1 MSARQQPGRYDSIAR
16 KWLDL
21 AERRKAHF
29 IDMYDSGRWKHYYSE
44 AEMVAEM
51 RAAVIACDDWAKIVG
66 AAPQADAPTPERGT
80 REAHHVE
87 VGLRRVGLPAL
98 DLPDVNLPNQR
109 YRV

>member
-1 MSARQQPGRYDSIAR
+1 
-16 KWLDL
+16 L

-51 RAAVIACDDWAKIVG
+51 RAAVIACDDWAKLVG
-66 AAPQADAPTPERGT
+66 AARLADAPTPERGT
-80 REAHHVE
+80 REARHVV
-87 VGLRRVGLPAL
+87 VGQRRVGLPAL

>member
-1 MSARQQPGRYDSIAR
+1 
-16 KWLDL
+16 L

-80 REAHHVE
+80 READHVE

-98 DLPDVNLPNQR
+98 DLPGVNLPNQR